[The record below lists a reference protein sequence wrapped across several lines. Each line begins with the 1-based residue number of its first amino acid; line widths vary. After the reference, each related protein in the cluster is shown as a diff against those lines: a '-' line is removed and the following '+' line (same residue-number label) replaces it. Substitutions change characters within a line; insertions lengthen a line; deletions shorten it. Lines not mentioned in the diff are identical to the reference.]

1 MQIKNL
7 NIIFTFI
14 TYFVITL
21 AAPVKESS
29 LDLSNIDDVKA
40 SREVILGADD
50 ETVVN
55 SESEDSD
62 EYDVT
67 DTEASGVAEEDSE
80 AETEVATEGV
90 EDDFQLPTEIKWTYT
105 PEEVL
110 GLTDKVIAHIKK
122 VDQSIYAV
130 ADEDCSFDTVIAPY
144 AKLENELELV
154 RSNIDFFQSVSP
166 IKELR
171 DAADEFVKKIDEISI
186 ERSTDKKMYQK
197 IAKVIENIESGKF
210 KGPEHPEDKRFL
222 EQVDKEFRNS
232 GLALP
237 DDKLAELKELQTK
250 LGEVRNAFSR
260 CVNEE
265 EVGTVFTREE
275 LDGMTDEFIDSLK
288 PATKNGKEGLYVSL
302 DVPTYNDMMAHITS
316 SDVRKIVMRVYHQR
330 CKGNLDRMHEAID
343 LRLKIA
349 KILGYETHADH
360 VLTNQMAKKPET
372 VNKFLASLREKLNPL
387 GKKEM
392 EVLLQLKKEEAEA
405 KNKPFD
411 GTFCEWDVSYFN
423 GKLMEKEY
431 NIKDDEIKQYFPM
444 DKVTEEMLKLYSEV
458 FGLKFEEVEKP
469 VAWHPDVRQLEVYES
484 DTNAY
489 VGTIYLDLY
498 PRDGKYNHFAAFG
511 ITSGFEKEDGS
522 IVTPVGSLVTNFPK
536 PTANKPSLLL
546 HDDVVT
552 YFHEFGHAIHQISS
566 RHKYARFNGFYVE
579 SDFVEAPSQMNENF
593 CWEAKVLERIS
604 HHYQD
609 SSKSLPKDLIENLV
623 KTRNV
628 SGALA
633 NLRQIFFGLI
643 DMELHYRT
651 EVPADYD
658 VNKAYNELHKVVVP
672 YLTDDESWGLARFNH
687 LMGGYDAG
695 YYGYLYSQV
704 FAADM
709 YFTKFQPNGI
719 INQEIGID
727 YRKNVLGKGATKDA
741 MELLKDFLGREP
753 NDDAFIKS
761 LGI

>member
-1 MQIKNL
+1 MKFKNL
-7 NIIFTFI
+7 NIIFIFI

-21 AAPVKESS
+21 AAPLNETS
-29 LDLSNIDDVKA
+29 LDLSNTNNVKVN
-40 SREVILGADD
+40 REVILGDDDKTVGNSNSKDSNEHNVAD
-50 ETVVN
+50 TK
-55 SESEDSD
+55 
-62 EYDVT
+62 T
-67 DTEASGVAEEDSE
+67 SGVAEKNSK
-80 AETEVATEGV
+80 VV
-90 EDDFQLPTEIKWTYT
+90 EDDFQLPIEIKWTYT
-105 PEEVL
+105 PKEVL
-110 GLTDKVIAHIKK
+110 NLIDKVIAYIKK
-122 VDQSIYAV
+122 VDQSIYTV
-130 ADEDCSFDTVIAPY
+130 ADEDCSFNTVIAPY

-186 ERSTDKKMYQK
+186 ERSMDKKIYHK
-197 IAKVIENIESGKF
+197 ITKVIENIKNGKF
-210 KGPEHPEDKRFL
+210 NDPKDPEDKRFL
-222 EQVDKEFRNS
+222 EQVDKNFRDN

-237 DDKLAELKELQTK
+237 DDKLVELIKLQTK
-250 LGEVRNAFSR
+250 LIKITNAFSR
-260 CVNEE
+260 CINEE

-316 SDVRKIVMRVYHQR
+316 SDVRKIVMRVYYQR
-330 CKGNLDRMHEAID
+330 CKGNLDRMHEVID

-360 VLTNQMAKKPET
+360 VLTNKMAKKPET

-411 GTFCEWDVSYFN
+411 GTFCEWDVSYFK

-469 VAWHPDVRQLEVYES
+469 VAWHPYVRQLEVYES

-579 SDFVEAPSQMNENF
+579 PDFVEAPSQMNENF

-658 VNKAYNELHKVVVP
+658 VNKAYNELHKVIVP
-672 YLTDDESWGLARFNH
+672 YLTDDESWSLASFAH
-687 LMGGYDAG
+687 LVGGYDAG

-719 INQEIGID
+719 INQKIGID
-727 YRKNVLGKGATKDA
+727 YRKNVLDKGATKDA

-753 NDDAFIKS
+753 NNEAFIKN
-761 LGI
+761 LDV